1 MRPFIDTRSL
11 SNFASLK
18 TARLLGIVLAGL
30 GHASIAT
37 TIPPKVTLE
46 AGILEGVYFG
56 SENEVAFLGVP
67 YAAPPVGEL
76 RWKPPQPLR
85 GWKGTR
91 QANQFGPAAPQLP
104 AGWLPR
110 VAWNEDCLYLNIW
123 TAQFSPN
130 AKLPVIVF
138 FHGGGNEVGY
148 SQSTPL
154 GPPLSRLGVVV
165 VSVNYRLG
173 PFGFF
178 AHPALTAESE
188 HHSSGNYG
196 LLDQLQALRWVQDN
210 ISRFGGDPNRVTV
223 MGQSAGALDITLLMA
238 SPLAA
243 GLFQG
248 AILESGEAQSTLN
261 QDIRSPIA
269 YNRISGTGEA
279 SGNKFASDLGVAGGP
294 DTLERLRS
302 IAADKVL
309 AAWKQDREVS
319 FGAIVDGWVV
329 PEQPAKIFA
338 EGRQLKIPVLV
349 GSNADESTVFGLVA
363 PKTVDEYRAYLQRD
377 TGRFADQEFAAYPVA
392 SDAATPEQFFKYHND
407 LFSYGAYSLAR
418 TMTHWGQHAYLYLF
432 TYAEKGK
439 RARLGA
445 YHGEELYFLSDS
457 YPTDWEH
464 DGDDERL
471 GHAIRAYWVQFA
483 KTGNPGSKALP
494 EWPAYDTSTNQ
505 YLELGHNVGLRQ
517 VPERVTVL
525 GRTMEQVVAHAT
537 GSTAPARSN

>member
-1 MRPFIDTRSL
+1 MRLPIEIRSL
-11 SNFASLK
+11 LS
-18 TARLLGIVLAGL
+18 LLGLVLVSP
-30 GHASIAT
+30 GHGYLAFGSPA
-37 TIPPKVTLE
+37 PPKVAVE
-46 AGILEGVYFG
+46 SGELEGTYFG
-56 SENEVAFLGVP
+56 SENEAAFLGVP
-67 YAAPPVGEL
+67 YAAPPVGNL
-76 RWKPPQPLR
+76 RWKPPEPVSK
-85 GWKGTR
+85 WTGTR
-91 QANQFGPAAPQLP
+91 QAKQFGPAAPQLP
-104 AGWLPR
+104 AAWLPH
-110 VAWNEDCLYLNIW
+110 VGWNEDCLYLNIW

-148 SQSTPL
+148 SQATPL
-154 GPPLSRLGVVV
+154 GPPLSRLGVVM
-165 VSVNYRLG
+165 VSASYRLG

-196 LLDQLQALRWVQDN
+196 LLDQVQALRWVRDN
-210 ISRFGGDPNRVTV
+210 ISHFGGDPNRVTV

-261 QDIRSPIA
+261 QDIRSPIP

-279 SGNKFASDLGVAGGP
+279 FGKKFASDLGIADGP

-302 IAADKVL
+302 IPADKVL
-309 AAWKQDREVS
+309 AAWQQDPEVR
-319 FGAIVDGWVV
+319 FEAIVDGWVV

-338 EGRQLKIPVLV
+338 EGKQLKIPVLV
-349 GSNADESTVFGLVA
+349 GSNSDEATVFGLVA
-363 PKTVDEYRAYLQRD
+363 PKSVDEYKTYLQRD
-377 TGRFADQEFAAYPVA
+377 TGRFADQEFAAYPLGADA
-392 SDAATPEQFFKYHND
+392 SIPEQFLKYHND

-418 TMTHWGQHAYLYLF
+418 TVTHRGQNAYLYLF

-439 RARLGA
+439 RAKLGA
-445 YHGEELYFLSDS
+445 YHGEELYFLSNS

-471 GHAIRAYWVQFA
+471 GQAIRAYWVQFA
-483 KTGNPGSKALP
+483 KTGNPNSNGLP
-494 EWPAYDTSTNQ
+494 EWPAYEVGKDQ
-505 YLELGHNVGLRQ
+505 CLELGRRVGLRQ
-517 VPERVTVL
+517 VPERVKVL
-525 GRTMEQVVAHAT
+525 GRIMEEVVADAT
-537 GSTAPARSN
+537 GSAAPTRSN

>member
-1 MRPFIDTRSL
+1 MFPMRQAIEIRFLLSL
-11 SNFASLK
+11 SGLALASLAH
-18 TARLLGIVLAGL
+18 TSVAIGSPSL
-30 GHASIAT
+30 
-37 TIPPKVTLE
+37 PKVTVE
-46 AGILEGVYFG
+46 SGELEGTYFG

-67 YAAPPVGEL
+67 YAAAPVGEL
-76 RWKPPQPLR
+76 RWKPPQPVSS
-85 GWKGTR
+85 WTGTR

-104 AGWLPR
+104 AGWLPQ

-123 TAQFSPN
+123 TAQFSPI

-148 SQSTPL
+148 SQLTPL

-165 VSVNYRLG
+165 VSANYRLG

-188 HHSSGNYG
+188 HRSSGNYG
-196 LLDQLQALRWVQDN
+196 LLDQLQALRWVRDN

-243 GLFQG
+243 GLFEG

-261 QDIRSPIA
+261 QDIRSPIP
-269 YNRISGTGEA
+269 YNRISGTGED
-279 SGNKFASDLGVAGGP
+279 SGKKFANDLGISGGP

-302 IAADKVL
+302 IPVDKVL
-309 AAWKQDREVS
+309 AAWKQDRQVS

-338 EGRQLKIPVLV
+338 EGKQLKIPVLV
-349 GSNADESTVFGLVA
+349 GSNADEATVFGLVA
-363 PKTVDEYRAYLQRD
+363 PKTVDEYKTYLQRD
-377 TGRFADQEFAAYPVA
+377 TRRFAHQEFAAYPA
-392 SDAATPEQFFKYHND
+392 ESDGAIPEQFLRYHND
-407 LFSYGAYSLAR
+407 LFSYGAYSLAQ
-418 TMTHWGQHAYLYLF
+418 TMAYRGQNAYLYLF

-439 RARLGA
+439 RAKLGA
-445 YHGEELYFLSDS
+445 YHGEELYFLSNS
-457 YPTDWEH
+457 YPSDWEH

-471 GHAIRAYWVQFA
+471 GQTIRAYWVQFA
-483 KTGNPGSKALP
+483 KTGDPNFHGFP
-494 EWPAYDTSTNQ
+494 EWPAFEPRKDQ
-505 YLELGHNVGLRQ
+505 YLELGRGVGLQQ
-517 VPERVTVL
+517 VPERVKVL
-525 GRTMEQVVAHAT
+525 GQIMAKVVAEAT
-537 GSTAPARSN
+537 GSPGPTGSN

>member
-1 MRPFIDTRSL
+1 MRL
-11 SNFASLK
+11 SPEIRFLL
-18 TARLLGIVLAGL
+18 TLLGFALATL
-30 GHASIAT
+30 GQASVASGSPSLPKAT
-37 TIPPKVTLE
+37 VE
-46 AGILEGVYFG
+46 SGELEGTYFG
-56 SENEVAFLGVP
+56 SDNEAAFLGVP

-76 RWKPPQPLR
+76 RWKPPRPVSK
-85 GWKGTR
+85 WTGTR
-91 QANQFGPAAPQLP
+91 EANQFGPAAPQLP
-104 AGWLPR
+104 SGWLPH

-123 TAQFSPN
+123 TAALSPN

-138 FHGGGNEVGY
+138 FHGGGNDVGY

-196 LLDQLQALRWVQDN
+196 LLDQLLALRWVRDN
-210 ISRFGGDPNRVTV
+210 ISRFGGDSNRVTV

-243 GLFQG
+243 GLFEG

-261 QDIRSPIA
+261 QDIRSPIP
-269 YNRISGTGEA
+269 YNRISSTGEA
-279 SGNKFASDLGVAGGP
+279 SGQKFVDDLGIAGGP

-302 IAADKVL
+302 IPADKIL
-309 AAWKQDREVS
+309 AAWQQDREVK

-329 PEQPAKIFA
+329 PEQPAKTFA
-338 EGRQLKIPVLV
+338 EGKQLRIPVLV
-349 GSNADESTVFGLVA
+349 GSNADEATVFGLIA
-363 PKTVDEYRAYLQRD
+363 PKTVDEYKTYLERD
-377 TGRFADQEFAAYPVA
+377 TGRFADQEFAAYPVG
-392 SDAATPEQFFKYHND
+392 SDAAIPEQFLKYHND

-418 TMTHWGQHAYLYLF
+418 TMTHSGQNAYLYLF

-439 RARLGA
+439 RAKLGA
-445 YHGEELYFLSDS
+445 YHGEELYFLSNT
-457 YPTDWEH
+457 YPTDWDH

-471 GHAIRAYWVQFA
+471 GQAIRAYWVQFA
-483 KTGNPGSKALP
+483 KTGNPNSIGLP
-494 EWPAYDTSTNQ
+494 EWPAYDTRKDQ
-505 YLELGHNVGLRQ
+505 YLELGRSVALRQ
-517 VPERVTVL
+517 VPERVQVL
-525 GRTMEQVVAHAT
+525 GQIMEKVVADAT
-537 GSTAPARSN
+537 GSAAPVRSN